1 MGTASTRIV
10 PVRTS
15 YNDPTP
21 EILAGFV
28 RWTVYPLAAVAPAR
42 VVFEVHRLPSG
53 QVTVE
58 WTEFRRV
65 AGKVVPNLA
74 IDYDCAESPLP
85 PIASVLR
92 R

>member
-1 MGTASTRIV
+1 MGTRSTRIV
-10 PVRTS
+10 PARTS

-28 RWTVYPLAAVAPAR
+28 KWTVYPLASVAPAR

-53 QVTVE
+53 QVTVD
-58 WTEFRRV
+58 WVEFRRV
-65 AGKVVPNLA
+65 AGCVVPNIA
-74 IDYDCAESPLP
+74 VDYDVTEMP
-85 PIASVLR
+85 PIEQTIR